1 VVAGLEDV
9 YFIVTILG
17 AFATSIYFIWN
28 TSRKFTTIEL
38 NVDLLQSKHSEDMTN
53 IMEKYNADI
62 LRIQTQHLED
72 VKALENEIQRQI
84 VERRDDISK
93 QSLQQKDEM
102 NNINK
107 NIEKTNADVKGL
119 LSKIEVNET
128 NIETSQR
135 VHVDLRNEDQRI
147 IDFMTDWI
155 QRVEDRIED
164 LRAEYL
170 RMLTCYTGPN
180 QNEQRKQT

>member
-1 VVAGLEDV
+1 MKKITLIIVA
-9 YFIVTILG
+9 IVMFTSTFTAQHIRS
-17 AFATSIYFIWN
+17 FTATNNKAISDN
-28 TSRKFTTIEL
+28 TTLLSRIIAT
-38 NVDLLQSKHSEDMTN
+38 
-53 IMEKYNADI
+53 
-62 LRIQTQHLED
+62 
-72 VKALENEIQRQI
+72 
-84 VERRDDISK
+84 
-93 QSLQQKDEM
+93 